1 MEPARR
7 QWLAAFTLALLLHV
21 TAGMAL
27 IASWQAQPR
36 VPVAAGAAGV
46 EVALFP
52 GFEQALREASIETP
66 DQTGT
71 EAAPLEPAL
80 APPES
85 VPLDPI
91 LPQSAD
97 TVPTAL
103 APEWTESAPAPLEAT
118 AVVADVV
125 PVESVEPSAATETPA
140 VVKALPV
147 APGIEAAEPVD
158 LARAPDTATP
168 APADLP
174 AETLQT
180 AEAPVAV
187 PVAPTEVIP
196 VPEAADTVAVV
207 DTVAAFET
215 SEPAID
221 PVREA
226 PIPPVSP
233 MPPVPSVSEPALPS
247 APEPVPELPALV
259 PLTVAGAPLVEA
271 PSATAETAP
280 VEPETP
286 ASLPDTVEM
295 MATPAADPLAL
306 EVPETLAMAPL
317 EIVQAQEPEPAPR
330 PAEET
335 LRDPAESAEERVA
348 ESPSGT
354 RPTAPPEASEDGIVA
369 AAPPP
374 SPAAEEA
381 RRSAQPP
388 RPGIEAAYLAAL
400 QARLERYKDYPRPAR
415 RRGEEGTVLL
425 RFTINRYG
433 MVIEHAIVQ
442 SSGFQSLDNSVEHMI
457 RRAQPLPA
465 IPHEMGRDWMQVIL
479 PVQFQLER

>member
-1 MEPARR
+1 
-7 QWLAAFTLALLLHV
+7 
-21 TAGMAL
+21 
-27 IASWQAQPR
+27 
-36 VPVAAGAAGV
+36 
-46 EVALFP
+46 
-52 GFEQALREASIETP
+52 
-66 DQTGT
+66 
-71 EAAPLEPAL
+71 
-80 APPES
+80 
-85 VPLDPI
+85 
-91 LPQSAD
+91 
-97 TVPTAL
+97 
-103 APEWTESAPAPLEAT
+103 
-118 AVVADVV
+118 
-125 PVESVEPSAATETPA
+125 
-140 VVKALPV
+140 
-147 APGIEAAEPVD
+147 
-158 LARAPDTATP
+158 
-168 APADLP
+168 
-174 AETLQT
+174 
-180 AEAPVAV
+180 VAV

-196 VPEAADTVAVV
+196 VLEAADTVAVA

-226 PIPPVSP
+226 PIPPASP
-233 MPPVPSVSEPALPS
+233 MPPVPSVSEPALPP

-259 PLTVAGAPLVEA
+259 PLTVAEAPLAES
-271 PSATAETAP
+271 PSAAAETAPAP

-286 ASLPDTVEM
+286 AALPDAVEM
-295 MATPAADPLAL
+295 MATPAADPLGL

-335 LRDPAESAEERVA
+335 LRDPADSEEERVA

-381 RRSAQPP
+381 RHSAQPA

-400 QARLERYKDYPRPAR
+400 QARLERYKDYPGPAR

-479 PVQFQLER
+479 PVQFQLQR